1 MKRIFLLMLSA
12 LFLAPIFAL
21 ADDIFLDESAVTA
34 NMPCSYQQGYAP
46 TVSGNTLTL
55 HVPVRAEG
63 MQRVTVTLHA
73 LNEAVSPL
81 RTQDVT
87 VTAYRSGSLY
97 SATLQVQLRSGR
109 VNGDYPM
116 LLLLNGTKADGS
128 AVSGE
133 YPFTLH
139 IRDGRSPGEVRPVI
153 SQVAAPL
160 TVGESCALTA
170 ALTNENRYADV
181 TNLTLKITDP
191 KGDVLPAGTDT
202 LLLGDIPAGET
213 LDISV
218 PLLVRPTA
226 DVSTHQLRFDL
237 TWTAIGQSGTWT
249 ETFTLPV
256 TAADEATRPFI
267 SDVAGDLPIGG
278 DAVLTATLR
287 NPGSVPLTGLTL
299 KVSDPKGDILS
310 RGTDTLLLPD
320 IPADSS
326 IRAEIPLSVRP
337 TASISLHLLTISLAW
352 EGGTW
357 TETFT
362 LPVTQ
367 EIRLEQGGAELPP
380 SIIQGEMT
388 TLTLPLM
395 NMGRGEL
402 RNVLATLDLPGVAN
416 RQSVLVGAIA
426 PGETKQARITFTPG
440 KSVLGDFSGTVTVT
454 AEDAYG
460 NATSF
465 ALPVE
470 TAVEEAPVLRVNA
483 LEQAE
488 PAGLP
493 LWVAIALGAACGVL
507 LIACIVQGAVLRGKI
522 RHLEEA
528 RL

>member
-1 MKRIFLLMLSA
+1 MKKIFRLMLSA
-12 LFLAPIFAL
+12 LFLVPIFAL
-21 ADDIFLDESAVTA
+21 ADEIVLDGSAVTA

-46 TVSGNTLTL
+46 AVSGNTLTL

-97 SATLQVQLRSGR
+97 SATLQVQLRPGR

-116 LLLLNGTKADGS
+116 LLMLNGTKADGS

-153 SQVAAPL
+153 SRVAAPL
-160 TVGESCALTA
+160 AVGESCTLTA
-170 ALTNENRYADV
+170 ALANENRYADI

-191 KGDVLPAGTDT
+191 TGDVLPAGTDT

-213 LDISV
+213 LDVSV

-226 DVSTHQLRFDL
+226 GVSTHQLRFDL

-256 TAADEATRPFI
+256 T
-267 SDVAGDLPIGG
+267 
-278 DAVLTATLR
+278 
-287 NPGSVPLTGLTL
+287 
-299 KVSDPKGDILS
+299 
-310 RGTDTLLLPD
+310 
-320 IPADSS
+320 
-326 IRAEIPLSVRP
+326 
-337 TASISLHLLTISLAW
+337 
-352 EGGTW
+352 
-357 TETFT
+357 
-362 LPVTQ
+362 Q
-367 EIRLEQGGAELPP
+367 EIRLEQGGVTLAPA
-380 SIIQGEMT
+380 IIQGEMA

-395 NMGRGEL
+395 NMGRGEV
-402 RNVLATLDLPGVAN
+402 RNVLATLDLPGAAN

-470 TAVEEAPVLRVNA
+470 TAVEEAPVLNVNA

-493 LWVAIALGAACGVL
+493 LWVAIALGTACGVL